1 MASSSDLHGQYE
13 KGLMKGALREQEDA
27 VTFVQTAVPDRKGTV
42 LVTGLNVAFNGFSR
56 CRAPSRRGSR
66 GPGSH
71 RQAARGDSPAPGDS
85 WLNQPVATRKPL
97 PACRRT
103 ERARGPRGRL
113 FPSPPVHPG

>member
-13 KGLMKGALREQEDA
+13 NGPMKGALRRQEDA

-42 LVTGLNVAFNGFSR
+42 LVTGLDLAFNGFSR
-56 CRAPSRRGSR
+56 YRALSRRGSPA
-66 GPGSH
+66 PGSH
-71 RQAARGDSPAPGDS
+71 RQAARGGSPVPGDS

-103 ERARGPRGRL
+103 ERARG
-113 FPSPPVHPG
+113 